1 MHHTFR
7 LELLDAD
14 GNASRPPTTPLGP
27 DVSARYHPAVLEKL
41 KKLFKGSSKK
51 SSVDMTQERAAA
63 QEQAE
68 ELTPG
73 HSDRAAQ
80 IGIGPH

>member
-1 MHHTFR
+1 M
-7 LELLDAD
+7 LD
-14 GNASRPPTTPLGP
+14 
-27 DVSARYHPAVLEKL
+27 KL

-51 SSVDMTQERAAA
+51 SSEQMTQERAEA
-63 QEQAE
+63 QERAE

-80 IGIGPH
+80 IGMFTPP

>member
-1 MHHTFR
+1 MGV
-7 LELLDAD
+7 LLAR
-14 GNASRPPTTPLGP
+14 GAAAP
-27 DVSARYHPAVLEKL
+27 DVSARYHQAVLEKL

-51 SSVDMTQERAAA
+51 SSEKMTQERAAA

-68 ELTPG
+68 ESTPG

-80 IGIGPH
+80 IGMFSPH

>member
-1 MHHTFR
+1 
-7 LELLDAD
+7 
-14 GNASRPPTTPLGP
+14 
-27 DVSARYHPAVLEKL
+27 VLERL

-51 SSVDMTQERAAA
+51 SSEKMTQERAAA

-80 IGIGPH
+80 IGMFGSQ

>member
-1 MHHTFR
+1 V
-7 LELLDAD
+7 LD
-14 GNASRPPTTPLGP
+14 
-27 DVSARYHPAVLEKL
+27 KL

-51 SSVDMTQERAAA
+51 SSEKMTQERATA

-80 IGIGPH
+80 IGMFGQ

>member
-1 MHHTFR
+1 
-7 LELLDAD
+7 
-14 GNASRPPTTPLGP
+14 
-27 DVSARYHPAVLEKL
+27 VLEKL
-41 KKLFKGSSKK
+41 KELFKGSPKK
-51 SSVDMTQERAAA
+51 SSEQMTQERTAA

-80 IGIGPH
+80 IGMFGSQ